1 MSHHKHKVDV
11 QQATHEEIA
20 ALAYQIWLESGN
32 DDAAANWCAAE
43 ARLVAKGSLARVVD
57 LS

>member
-43 ARLVAKGSLARVVD
+43 ARLVAKGELAK
-57 LS
+57 SC